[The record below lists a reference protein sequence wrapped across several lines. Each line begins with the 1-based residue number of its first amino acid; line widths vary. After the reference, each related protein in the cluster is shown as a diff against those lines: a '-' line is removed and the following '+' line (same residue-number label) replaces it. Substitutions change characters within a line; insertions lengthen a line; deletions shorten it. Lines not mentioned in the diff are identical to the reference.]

1 MILDSS
7 TGLIHPALF
16 VASPNCD
23 ERPGDV
29 AVDLLVIHCIS
40 LPPGDYGGQY
50 VEQFFCNQLDP
61 AVHPYFE
68 EICGLQVSAH
78 FLIRRT
84 GELLQFVPTHLRAWH
99 AGQSRF
105 GDRDKVNDF
114 SIGIELEGTDDTAF
128 TDLQYDVLTNLSV
141 TLMSAIPGIP
151 LSNVVG
157 HSDIAPGRK
166 TDPGESFDWARYRN
180 DLEQQVVR

>member
-1 MILDSS
+1 MEIIDHQLA
-7 TGLIHPALF
+7 PATQ
-16 VASPNCD
+16 VPSPNFD
-23 ERPGDV
+23 EREGAGV
-29 AVDLLVIHCIS
+29 ELIVIHCIS
-40 LPPGDYGGQY
+40 LPPGDYGSQY
-50 VEQFFCNQLDP
+50 IEQFFCNELDP
-61 AVHPYFE
+61 TAHSYFA

-78 FLIRRT
+78 FLIRRA

-99 AGQSRF
+99 AGRSRF

-128 TDLQYDVLTNLSV
+128 TDLQYDALTDLSA

-166 TDPGESFDWARYRN
+166 TDPGGCFDWLRYRD
-180 DLEQQVVR
+180 DLRRRQVR